1 MNKKIRGILLG
12 GIKGLLV
19 ITIAIS
25 CWMILTPYFRVNR
38 NKEGDYF
45 RNIPENTIDVIGLGS
60 SHMQY
65 AFNPATFYEETGFYA
80 YNLGSSCQPL
90 SMSIYMLK
98 EALKTQHPSVVF
110 VDLFRALD
118 VSEETCYANGMYY
131 NIIDEMSGKNRLD
144 AASHAPKDVRTDYK
158 YDLRM
163 NHDEW
168 KNINLKD
175 LKSFFNN
182 AKKAEGYNN
191 NLGYIPLYPTDTLF
205 TPLETYEVTEVK
217 EVSEDVKKK
226 IDELISICNAE
237 NIKLIFIKTPS
248 IIGQDSAN
256 VLHAIWSYLDSR
268 NIEYIDFID
277 KAEEIKWY
285 IDMDGGYLHNNT
297 WGAEIVTKYLANLVK
312 ENGYVINHHYNET
325 YESILQVASKN
336 TAEMLMYPKN
346 VDIYRLLDEAS
357 KYPSVVIMNY
367 TGYSNTSLQEYE
379 SNALQKLGM
388 TKDFL
393 NNPNGNYY
401 AVIHDGQLV
410 QESVEPFSL
419 QLEGLNIDIQR
430 DKVLINNQEYDK
442 TGEMQMIFTNLE
454 GTWVNDMNIDYA
466 SKWFWK
472 NGCDGFT
479 CE

>member
-1 MNKKIRGILLG
+1 MNKKVRGILLG
-12 GIKGLLV
+12 AIKVLLV
-19 ITIAIS
+19 ITIAVS
-25 CWMILTPYFRVNR
+25 SWFILTPYFRVDR

-45 RNIPENTIDVIGLGS
+45 RNIPNNTIDVIGLGS

-65 AFNPATFYEETGFYA
+65 AFNPATFYEETGYYA

-110 VDLFRALD
+110 VDLFTALE
-118 VSEETCYANGMYY
+118 VSDDTCYANGMYY
-131 NIIDEMSGKNRLD
+131 NIIDEMSGTNRLEAAD
-144 AASHAPKDVRTDYK
+144 AAPKEVQTDYK

-168 KNINLKD
+168 KNIDLKD
-175 LKSFFNN
+175 LKSFFNS

-191 NLGYIPLYPTDTLF
+191 NLGYIPLYPSETLF

-217 EVSEDVKKK
+217 EIREDVKKN

-256 VLHAIWSYLDSR
+256 SLQAIWSYLDSKG
-268 NIEYIDFID
+268 IEYVDFIENAAD
-277 KAEEIKWY
+277 LNWH
-285 IDMDGGYLHNNT
+285 IDMDGDYLHNNT
-297 WGAEIVTKYLANLVK
+297 WGAEIVTKYLANLVE
-312 ENGYVINHHYNET
+312 ENGYVKNHNYNET
-325 YESILQVASKN
+325 YESIVQTASKN
-336 TAEMLMYPKN
+336 TVEILMKPAN
-346 VDIYRLLDEAS
+346 VDIYRLLEEAS
-357 KYPSVVIMNY
+357 KYPCFVVMNY
-367 TGYSNTSLQEYE
+367 TGYDHTSLQEYE
-379 SNALQKLGM
+379 SNALQNLGM

-393 NNPNGNYY
+393 NNPSGNYY
-401 AVIHDGQLV
+401 AVIKDGKLI
-410 QESVEPFSL
+410 QESTEPFNTTVDGVSISIS
-419 QLEGLNIDIQR
+419 EDS
-430 DKVLINNQEYDK
+430 VTINDTTYNK
-442 TGEMQMIFTNLE
+442 IGEMQIIFGATDRSWTND
-454 GTWVNDMNIDYA
+454 VNIDYA

>member
-1 MNKKIRGILLG
+1 MNEKVRGILLG
-12 GIKGLLV
+12 TVKVLLV
-19 ITIAIS
+19 ITIAVS
-25 CWMILTPYFRVNR
+25 SWFILTPYFRVNR

-45 RNIPENTIDVIGLGS
+45 RNIPNNTIDVIGFGS

-65 AFNPATFYEETGFYA
+65 AFNPATFYEETGYYA

-98 EALKTQHPSVVF
+98 EALKTQHPSVVL
-110 VDLFRALD
+110 VDLFRALE

-131 NIIDEMSGKNRLD
+131 NIIDEMSGKNRFD
-144 AASHAPKDVRTDYK
+144 AANNVPDEVKTDYK

-168 KNINLKD
+168 KNIDTKN
-175 LKSFFNN
+175 LKSFFHN

-191 NLGYIPLYPTDTLF
+191 NLGYIPLYPSETLF
-205 TPLETYEVTEVK
+205 TPLETYEVTEEK
-217 EVSEDVKKK
+217 EVSEDVKRK
-226 IDELISICNAE
+226 IDELISICDKE

-256 VLHAIWSYLDSR
+256 TLHAIWSYLDSK
-268 NIEYIDFID
+268 NIEYVDFIE
-277 KAEEIKWY
+277 KASELKWY

-297 WGAEIVTKYLANLVK
+297 WGAEIVTKYLANLIE
-312 ENGYVINHHYNET
+312 ENDYVTNHNYNET
-325 YESILQVASKN
+325 YESIVQIASEK
-336 TAEMLMYPKN
+336 TAEILMYPSN

-367 TGYSNTSLQEYE
+367 TGYENTSLQEYE
-379 SNALQKLGM
+379 SNALQNLGM

-393 NNPNGNYY
+393 NQPSGDYY
-401 AVIHDGQLV
+401 AVVQDGQLV
-410 QESVEPFSL
+410 KESEEPFSL
-419 QLEGLNIDIQR
+419 ELDGLSIDIQK
-430 DKVLINNQEYDK
+430 DKVFVNSTEYEK
-442 TGEMQMIFTNLE
+442 TGEMQMIFTSINH
-454 GTWVNDMNIDYA
+454 TWANDMNIDYA

>member
-1 MNKKIRGILLG
+1 MNKKVRGIFLG
-12 GIKGLLV
+12 TIKVLLV
-19 ITIAIS
+19 IIIAVS
-25 CWMILTPYFRVNR
+25 SWVILTPYFRVNR

-45 RNIPENTIDVIGLGS
+45 RNIPNNTIDVIGLGS

-65 AFNPATFYEETGFYA
+65 AFNPATFYEETGYYA

-110 VDLFRALD
+110 VDLFRALE
-118 VSEETCYANGMYY
+118 VSKDTCYANGMYY
-131 NIIDEMSGKNRLD
+131 NIIDEMSGKNRLE
-144 AASHAPKDVRTDYK
+144 AASLAPKEVRKDYK

-168 KNINLKD
+168 KNIDLKD

-182 AKKAEGYNN
+182 ASKAKGYNN
-191 NLGYIPLYPTDTLF
+191 YLGYIPLYPTDTLF

-217 EVSEDVKKK
+217 EINEDNKKL
-226 IDELISICNAE
+226 IDELISICESE

-256 VLHAIWSYLDSR
+256 ELYAIWSYLDSR
-268 NIEYIDFID
+268 NIEYVDFID
-277 KAEEIKWY
+277 KAAELKWH

-312 ENGYVINHHYNET
+312 ENGYVTSHQYNET
-325 YESILQVASKN
+325 YESIVQIASKS
-336 TAEMLMYPKN
+336 TAEILMYPSN

-357 KYPSVVIMNY
+357 KYPCFVVMNY
-367 TGYSNTSLQEYE
+367 TGYKHTSLQEYE
-379 SNALQKLGM
+379 SNALQNLGM

-393 NNPNGNYY
+393 NHPSGNYY
-401 AVIHDGQLV
+401 AVIKDGQLV
-410 QESVEPFSL
+410 QESTEPFSTTVD
-419 QLEGLNIDIQR
+419 GISIMISTDS
-430 DKVLINNQEYDK
+430 VTINDTTYNK
-442 TGEMQMIFTNLE
+442 TGEMQLIFGDTNR
-454 GTWVNDMNIDYA
+454 TWTNDINIDYA